1 MKARSKFYGIEFP
14 LFALKNKPY
23 DFSIRLNSISVKLTE
38 TGDWHKIDEYKEK
51 TSLLKRYVSVKDEFF
66 FFNYTCTNLTQ
77 LISKKIEWGIDAN
90 AKIYD
95 LRLKQKFK
103 ARTVQVVKVRDNLIW
118 LDTVSYP
125 FKLSK
130 NIVDASTLLEQYIT
144 IVYIDEVW
152 HLYRFSSF
160 NEPVHELIL

>member
-14 LFALKNKPY
+14 IFALKRKPY
-23 DFSIRLNSISVKLTE
+23 DFSIRLNSISVKRTE
-38 TGDWHKIDEYKEK
+38 EDEWHTIDEYKEK
-51 TSLLKRYVSVKDEFF
+51 TSLLKRYVSVKDDFF
-66 FFNYTCTNLTQ
+66 FFDYTCTNISQ
-77 LISKKIEWGIDAN
+77 LISKPIEWGIDSK

-95 LRLKQKFK
+95 FRQKQKFK

-118 LDTVSYP
+118 LNTVSYP

-130 NIVDASTLLEQYIT
+130 NIVDPATILEQYIT

-152 HLYRFSSF
+152 YLYRFSSF
-160 NEPVHELIL
+160 NEPVHELTL